1 MKKYILLFIVL
12 FLIAPSVSLANNK
25 QIHYVSLGD
34 SLAAGQTPNKQFD
47 LSYGDYLA
55 NHLKEIDA
63 LGSFDKRFAVSGYTT
78 KNVLDDMIANIER
91 PDVSGNS
98 ASIQDV
104 LANATYITISA
115 GANDLLQKVIDDK
128 TGSITIDLGIIE
140 DALKE
145 VHLNT
150 SQIIAEIKKMQ
161 PNAVIHVMGYYNPLP
176 HLPERQ
182 QLIVK
187 MLLHSL
193 NQTLQQAANHGDAIY
208 VSTAEAFNEN
218 AKAYLPNPL
227 DIHPNREGYLV
238 IANRFWQAFNMN
250 DQVIL
255 NDQVPVWAEKE
266 IAFLT
271 AKGIIPAE
279 YELNDFGSEEPI
291 KRLHAASM
299 IKRSLIFDLMPIKDP
314 GYIDMKKDMPG
325 YGDVAKLS
333 EHGILTG
340 ENGYF
345 YPERTLTRAE
355 AAKIIVD
362 AFHLKG
368 ASDVIFSD
376 TEEHWAKAF
385 ISILAAND
393 LAAGYP
399 DGSFKP
405 DQTINKAEFSYMLA
419 HAMGGF
425 S

>member
-1 MKKYILLFIVL
+1 MKKYISLFIVL

-25 QIHYVSLGD
+25 PIHYVSLGD

-47 LSYGDYLA
+47 LSFGDYLA

-78 KNVLDDMIANIER
+78 KNVLDDMIANIEKT
-91 PDVSGNS
+91 DASGNS
-98 ASIQDV
+98 ASIQDI

-115 GANDLLQKVIDDK
+115 GANDLLQKVIDEK
-128 TGSITIDLGIIE
+128 TDTITVDLGIIE
-140 DALKE
+140 AALKK

-150 SQIIAEIKKMQ
+150 SQIIAEIKNIQ

-193 NQTLQQAANHGDAIY
+193 NQTLQQAAIHGDAIF
-208 VSTAEAFNEN
+208 VSTAEAFNES

-238 IANRFWQAFNMN
+238 LANRFWQAFSLN
-250 DQVIL
+250 DQIIL
-255 NDQVPVWAEKE
+255 NEQVPVWAEKE
-266 IAFLT
+266 IAFLV
-271 AKGIIPAE
+271 AKSIISE
-279 YELNDFGSEEPI
+279 YEHDDFRPQDPI
-291 KRLHAASM
+291 NRLHAASM
-299 IKRSLIFDLMPIKDP
+299 IKRSIIFDPMPIEDP
-314 GYIDMKKDMPG
+314 GYIDMKKEMPG
-325 YGDVAKLS
+325 YEDVAKLS

-355 AAKIIVD
+355 AAKMIVD
-362 AFHLKG
+362 AFHLKN
-368 ASDVIFSD
+368 ASEVVFSD
-376 TEEHWAKAF
+376 TEGHWAKTS
-385 ISILAAND
+385 ISILAANG
-393 LAAGYP
+393 LVAGYP

-405 DQTINKAEFSYMLA
+405 NQTMNKAEFSFMLA
-419 HAMGGF
+419 RAMGGF

>member
-25 QIHYVSLGD
+25 PIHYVSLGD

-47 LSYGDYLA
+47 LSFGDYLA
-55 NHLKEIDA
+55 HHLKEINT

-78 KNVLDDMIANIER
+78 KNVLDDMIANIEK
-91 PDVSGNS
+91 PDVSGNT

-128 TGSITIDLGIIE
+128 TGSITVDLGIIE
-140 DALKE
+140 AALKE

-161 PNAVIHVMGYYNPLP
+161 PNAAIHVMGYYNPLP
-176 HLPERQ
+176 YLPEHQ

-193 NQTLQQAANHGDAIY
+193 NQTLQQAANHGGAIF
-208 VSTAEAFNEN
+208 VSTAEAFNKD
-218 AKAYLPNPL
+218 AKTYLPNPL
-227 DIHPNREGYLV
+227 DIHPNRDGYLV
-238 IANRFWQAFNMN
+238 LANRFWQAFSMN
-250 DQVIL
+250 DQIIL
-255 NDQVPVWAEKE
+255 NDQVPVWAKKE
-266 IAFLT
+266 ITFL
-271 AKGIIPAE
+271 ASKGIISE
-279 YELNDFGSEEPI
+279 YEHDDFRPQDPI
-291 KRLHAASM
+291 KRLHAASLIRRSIIFAPSS
-299 IKRSLIFDLMPIKDP
+299 IKKPD
-314 GYIDMKKDMPG
+314 YIDMKKEMPG
-325 YGDVAKLS
+325 YEEVAKLS

-385 ISILAAND
+385 INILAANG

-405 DQTINKAEFSYMLA
+405 NQTINKAEFLCMLA